1 MVGCPE
7 SVIYSLSFSPFY
19 DITVNLSCVS
29 ALRTRGFAPGACSR
43 FILHGQYT
51 QVFILREL
59 APCYGTHEG
68 PNGRNLVWDS
78 WYSPDEHLGTS
89 SKLNMA
95 TSLWSRTKQK
105 KLILL
110 MMMMMMMMMMM
121 TMILEDDSSVGNWKS
136 CQQSMG
142 SPVASEKTGERGF

>member
-110 MMMMMMMMMMM
+110 MMMMMMTMM
-121 TMILEDDSSVGNWKS
+121 LEDDSSVGNWKS